1 MMALLI
7 FFVCPFSFLRKY
19 WILNLSFLIFVFTH
33 SPPYPFL
40 TSLLFQICMIAS
52 NLTRVPTSMLKHR
65 KNILTINVHL
75 KRTWMFT
82 VKTVC
87 GAKKTCNSLGWQ
99 ACNVKCTFETHL
111 DVYSKNSQS
120 SKIAGVSSVST

>member
-33 SPPYPFL
+33 SLPYPFL
-40 TSLLFQICMIAS
+40 TSLLFQICMMAS
-52 NLTRVPTSMLKHR
+52 SLTSVPTSMLQHR
-65 KNILTINVHL
+65 KNILTI
-75 KRTWMFT
+75 
-82 VKTVC
+82 TVC